1 MHATNSYSLE
11 HSSINNSIYTSSVQ
25 LNAHMHSEP
34 TNQVRVSV
42 SMCNRAQK
50 QSIFVW
56 LGMCVSVKCV
66 RGAWCTL
73 TMHSTRNACILYF
86 IITIKS
92 GSWIMSETDLVI
104 YYVFVAFMC
113 IGCMKI
119 TCVSFKNNKQ
129 LFCFKSNRRNF
140 SYLKVW
146 SYSVF
151 LF

>member
-1 MHATNSYSLE
+1 MHASNSYSLE

-25 LNAHMHSEP
+25 LNAHLHSEP
-34 TNQVRVSV
+34 TNQVKVRV
-42 SMCNRAQK
+42 SMCNRVQE

-56 LGMCVSVKCV
+56 VDMYARIKCV

-104 YYVFVAFMC
+104 YYVFVTVMC
-113 IGCMKI
+113 IGYKKIIFMKGFYFDQTI
-119 TCVSFKNNKQ
+119 M
-129 LFCFKSNRRNF
+129 CFISMWREF
-140 SYLKVW
+140 IYW
-146 SYSVF
+146 
-151 LF
+151 